1 MGGSGGGSYRS
12 RDITVDDLITGANRA
27 IDGQAYDAEVNDL
40 LGQALQGFNDRDTV
54 RDRERLDEVLE
65 AVRNDGD
72 DTVDLRF
79 GGSVRKHT
87 YVDGLSDVDVLA
99 VIGRGDLAGKPPPK
113 ILGELATRLR
123 SRIAGAEVTVGT
135 LAVTV
140 RYPDGRELQVL
151 PALSTATG
159 VRITG
164 ADGQRWSN
172 VVRPDS
178 FAQKLTAVNR
188 ANGGRVVP
196 VIKLFKATLE
206 TLRPPIDVSGY
217 HAESLAIAAFEKYDG
232 PRTYK
237 AMLHHLC
244 RTSIDRVGTPI
255 KDRTGQSLHV
265 DDYLGAPGSHPR
277 RELSARLGRLL
288 KRIEAADRS
297 ANVGA
302 WAELLGEED

>member
-12 RDITVDDLITGANRA
+12 HEITVDDLLKGANRT
-27 IDGQAYDAEVNDL
+27 IDGQAYDSEVNDL
-40 LGQALQGFNDRDTV
+40 LQEALREFNDRDTAA
-54 RDRERLDEVLE
+54 DRERLDTVLD
-65 AVRNDGD
+65 AIRNDSD

-99 VIGRGDLAGKPPPK
+99 VLGRGDLAGKPPAE
-113 ILGELATRLR
+113 ILGELASRLR
-123 SRIAGAEVTVGT
+123 SRISGAEVTVGT
-135 LAVTV
+135 LAVTI

-159 VRITG
+159 VRIPS

-172 VVRPDS
+172 VVRPGA
-178 FAQKLTAVNR
+178 FARKLTDVNR

-217 HAESLAIAAFEKYDG
+217 HAESLAIEAFENYDG

-244 RTSIDRVGTPI
+244 RASIDRVGTPI

-265 DDYLGAPGSHPR
+265 DDYLGAADSQSR
-277 RELSARLGRLL
+277 RDLSARLGRLL
-288 KRIEAADRS
+288 KRIEVADRS
-297 ANVGA
+297 ADVGA
-302 WAELLGEED
+302 WSALLGEGA